1 MVDMK
6 GDPMTAHEVA
16 TVARQLR
23 ERVVAIL
30 SPADLACYDAY
41 QQRLQTATDQHTTA
55 PIESSPEEQAVLAKV
70 EDDMQAAALHKQL
83 LVLLRI
89 ETLPQ

>member
-1 MVDMK
+1 
-6 GDPMTAHEVA
+6 MTAHEVT

-23 ERVVAIL
+23 ERVAAIL
-30 SPADLACYDAY
+30 SPDELARYDAY
-41 QQRLQTATDQHTTA
+41 QQRLQAATDRHDVAPVAPTA
-55 PIESSPEEQAVLAKV
+55 DEQALLDTLAA
-70 EDDMQAAALHKQL
+70 DTLAAALHKQL